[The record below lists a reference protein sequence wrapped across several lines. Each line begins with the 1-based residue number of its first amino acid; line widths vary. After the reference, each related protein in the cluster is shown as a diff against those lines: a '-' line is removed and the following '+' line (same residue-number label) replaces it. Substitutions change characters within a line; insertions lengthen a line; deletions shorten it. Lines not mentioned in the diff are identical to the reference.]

1 MRAISSSDLANL
13 ADGITSPVSLC
24 WKTVMGTP
32 QARWREITQ
41 SGLRFDHAAQ
51 AVLAGGRHEL
61 RLGDGLQRRLAQ
73 RPIAPCAALFPSP
86 LRGGVRGGGSG

>member
-24 WKTVMGTP
+24 WNTVMGTP

-41 SGLRFDHAAQ
+41 SGRASIMPRRRFWPEAGTNSVSAMACS
-51 AVLAGGRHEL
+51 AVS
-61 RLGDGLQRRLAQ
+61 RRVWLP
-73 RPIAPCAALFPSP
+73 RIARADSPPP
-86 LRGGVRGGGSG
+86 LRGEG